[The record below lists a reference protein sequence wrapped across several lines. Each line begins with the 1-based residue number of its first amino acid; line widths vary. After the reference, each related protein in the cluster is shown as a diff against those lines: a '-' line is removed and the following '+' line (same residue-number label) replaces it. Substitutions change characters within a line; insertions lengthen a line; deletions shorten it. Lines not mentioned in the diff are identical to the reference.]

1 MGFDVLPARDHNL
14 FKVNMWHMKKTSLIR
29 IIFPVLLVAVCF
41 AGASAARIYLDID
54 SPGFEKFP
62 LAIADFRQQGGETAP
77 ADLSLWF
84 PNEVGRYLAMT
95 DYFQIKDR
103 RAFLEP
109 AAVSATDPFKIEYPD
124 WTTIGVDY
132 LVKGVFT
139 RRGTVFSAE
148 MRVFDTVRAEE
159 VTRKTYQGT
168 LEGKTVLAK
177 AMANDILFVLTGTA
191 GLFDSKMTFTQKTPQ
206 GAEIYAVSF
215 DASAPVKM
223 TSEYALVVAPHWSP
237 DGRYLSYTSYRSGTQ
252 AIYIKDMQQKMTRR
266 VTPYPG
272 MNLAG
277 PWSPDGRKMLLTLS
291 KDGNEEIYSLEIA
304 TGKLTRI
311 TRHFAIDVSPT
322 WSPDGKQIAFVS
334 NRSGS
339 PQIYVMNE
347 DGSGT
352 RRITDEGGY
361 NTSPVW
367 SPRGDR
373 IAYESRTGGG
383 FQVFTVNAQGEDVQ
397 VVTSAGKGV
406 HEKPAWSPDGRYL
419 AVISRQGGRHRVM
432 VIPVNGSN
440 PRKVYETNRKCNGLT
455 WSR

>member
-1 MGFDVLPARDHNL
+1 
-14 FKVNMWHMKKTSLIR
+14 MKRKSIVWVALTIFLIGVF
-29 IIFPVLLVAVCF
+29 IT
-41 AGASAARIYLDID
+41 GASAARVYLDID

-62 LAIADFRQQGGETAP
+62 LAIADFRQQGGVNTP

-84 PNEVGRYLAMT
+84 PGEVGRYLAMT
-95 DYFQIKDR
+95 DYFQVKDR

-109 AAVSATDPFKIEYPD
+109 AAVSAVDPFKIEYPD

-139 RRGTVFSAE
+139 LRGTVLSAE
-148 MRVFDTVRAEE
+148 IRVFDTIKAQE
-159 VTRKTYQGT
+159 VTRKTYQGA
-168 LEGKTVLAK
+168 LEGKTLLAK
-177 AMANDILFVLTGTA
+177 AMANDILSALTGTP
-191 GLFDSKMTFTQKTPQ
+191 GLFDTKIAFTQKTPQ
-206 GAEIYAVSF
+206 GAEIYAVPF
-215 DASAPVKM
+215 DGSAPVKL
-223 TSEYALVVAPHWSP
+223 TSEYALVVSPHWSP

-252 AIYIKDMQQKMTRR
+252 AIYIKDMQQKITRR
-266 VTPYPG
+266 VTPYSG

-304 TGKLTRI
+304 TGNLTRI
-311 TRHFAIDVSPT
+311 TRHFAIDVSPA
-322 WSPDGKQIAFVS
+322 WSPDGTKIAFVS

-352 RRITDEGGY
+352 RRLTDEGNY
-361 NTSPVW
+361 NTSPAW

-383 FQVFTVNAQGEDVQ
+383 FQVFTVNSQGEDVQ
-397 VVTSAGKGV
+397 AVTSAGKGV
-406 HEKPAWSPDGRYL
+406 HEKPTWSPDGRYL
-419 AVISRQGGRHRVM
+419 AVISRQGGRHRLI
-432 VIPVNGSN
+432 VIPVNGSSA
-440 PRKVYETNRKCNGLT
+440 RKIFETDRKCNGLA

>member
-1 MGFDVLPARDHNL
+1 
-14 FKVNMWHMKKTSLIR
+14 MKKTLLPWV
-29 IIFPVLLVAVCF
+29 IFSVFLAGIF
-41 AGASAARIYLDID
+41 FTGASAARVYLDID

-62 LAIADFRQQGGETAP
+62 LAIADFRQQGGGNSPT
-77 ADLSLWF
+77 DLSLWF
-84 PNEVGRYLAMT
+84 PNEVARYLAMT

-109 AAVSATDPFKIEYPD
+109 AAVSAADPFKVEFPD

-132 LVKGVFT
+132 LVKGIFT
-139 RRGTVFSAE
+139 QRGTALTAE
-148 MRVFDTVRAEE
+148 IRVFDTIKAQE
-159 VTRKTYQGT
+159 VLRKTYQGT
-168 LEGKTVLAK
+168 PEGKSVLAK
-177 AMANDILFVLTGTA
+177 AMADDILYALTGTA
-191 GLFDSKMTFTQKTPQ
+191 GLFDTKIAFTQKTPQ
-206 GAEIYAVSF
+206 GAEVYAVSF
-215 DASAPVKM
+215 DGASAVKL
-223 TSEYALVVAPHWSP
+223 TSEYALVVSPHWSP

-252 AIYIKDMQQKMTRR
+252 AIYIKDLNQKNTRR

-277 PWSPDGRKMLLTLS
+277 SWSPDGRKMLLTLS

-304 TGKLTRI
+304 TGTLTRI
-311 TRHFAIDVSPT
+311 TRHFAIDVSPA

-352 RRITDEGGY
+352 RRLTDEGGY
-361 NTSPVW
+361 NTSPAW

-373 IAYESRTGGG
+373 IAYESRTGRG
-383 FQVFTVNAQGEDVQ
+383 FQIFTVNTQGEDLQ
-397 VVTSAGKGV
+397 AVTSAKKGI

-419 AVISRQGGRHRVM
+419 AVISRQGGRHRL
-432 VIPVNGSN
+432 VIISVHGSAV
-440 PRKVYETNRKCNGLT
+440 RKVYETDRKCNGVA